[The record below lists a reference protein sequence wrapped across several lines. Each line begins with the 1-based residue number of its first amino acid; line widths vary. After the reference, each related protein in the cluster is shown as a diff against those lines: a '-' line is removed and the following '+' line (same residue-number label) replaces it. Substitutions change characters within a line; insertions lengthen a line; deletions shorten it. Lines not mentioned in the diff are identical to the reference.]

1 MTSMHKAMGN
11 QRTCVRNSSAILNH
25 MPGALAVSERRP
37 TLVLVKP
44 KCSTTL
50 GDATGLVAGPW
61 RNT

>member
-1 MTSMHKAMGN
+1 
-11 QRTCVRNSSAILNH
+11 LNH